1 MNRNELNNSIELCF
15 FATDNLNDKI
25 IFKNNTNEVLDWDK
39 DGYLTLAGFI
49 IDTKNINNFFEFIL
63 EYANVVSFLWDNEII
78 DLSEYK
84 FNCITNE
91 YLENNYLKWIKIS
104 GRENS
109 MDEFGGI
116 QEVINYITRNKNKKY
131 LFLKMEEK

>member
-1 MNRNELNNSIELCF
+1 MNKNELNYSVELCF

-25 IFKNNTNEVLDWDK
+25 IFKNNTDEVLDRDK
-39 DGYLTLAGFI
+39 DGYLTLVCFI

-63 EYANVVSFLWDNEII
+63 KYSDVVSLLLDNQII
-78 DLSEYK
+78 DLSECK
-84 FNCITNE
+84 INCITNE

-109 MDEFGGI
+109 MDEFGAI
-116 QEVINYITRNKNKKY
+116 QEVINYIMRNNDKKY